1 MHGEGG
7 RWRKGGGRFG
17 EVRGEGWGRDGETR
31 QQLTHA
37 GELVTHKPSADTI
50 LHFD

>member
-1 MHGEGG
+1 MGRGQAVEREEGG
-7 RWRKGGGRFG
+7 WGKAGRRVG
-17 EVRGEGWGRDGETR
+17 EGETR

>member
-1 MHGEGG
+1 MYEWHKGEVSEGKLG
-7 RWRKGGGRFG
+7 KGKGGVRLGKGRG
-17 EVRGEGWGRDGETR
+17 TR

-37 GELVTHKPSADTI
+37 GELVTHKSSADTI